1 MLFNSFEFLLFILTF
16 GTIYYL
22 FPVRKIQN
30 ITLLVFSYIFY
41 GYWDQKFLYL
51 IVLST
56 YVDFYCGLIMKR
68 SLISFFHRFMYSLFL
83 VICSVAFI
91 EVSWSPE
98 ISFSPL
104 WYGVVSSSLAVVF
117 LNVLYK
123 LSLSN
128 WVKSPKRWGVIIS
141 VVVNLTILGFFKYF
155 NFFISSFSEMLNDFG
170 LASNIELLNIVLPVG
185 ISFYTFQTMSYSLDI
200 NKGDLKP
207 TKSFLD
213 FSVFVSFFPQLVAGP
228 IERAQVF
235 LPQVFKSRIFDL
247 EIFKRGLFLI
257 CLGFFKKVAIADP
270 ISRLVDPGFI
280 LGESYNSLDIYLS
293 TLFFTIQIYGDFSGY
308 SDIARGLAKVFGFN
322 LMVNFRRPYFS
333 STPSEFWRRWHISLS
348 SWLRDYLYIPLGGN
362 KFTSFKTYRNLFL
375 TMLIGG
381 LWHGAS
387 WNFVLWGAYQG
398 LILIIFRLLNLKPS
412 QSTISKI
419 LFHISFFHLTMFGWL
434 LFRANSFTLIFQNI
448 KAFFTFGGMQTII
461 DKPGLPLF
469 VSLLMLLIYELIV
482 EFKLHDKVRFAKSSF
497 VSDLFIG
504 GFVGIIL
511 FLTMVGNLKPPAPF
525 IYFQF

>member
-16 GTIYYL
+16 GATYYL
-22 FPVRKIQN
+22 IPKRKVQN
-30 ITLLVFSYIFY
+30 VTLLVFSYIFY

-56 YVDFYCGLIMKR
+56 YVDFFCGLTMKR
-68 SLISFFHRFMYSLFL
+68 VSISYLQRFIYSAFL
-83 VICSVAFI
+83 VLCSIVFT
-91 EVSWSPE
+91 EVSWKPVVE
-98 ISFSPL
+98 FSPL
-104 WYGVVSSSLAVVF
+104 WYGVISSSLAVVL
-117 LNVLYK
+117 LNTLYEFSISK
-123 LSLSN
+123 KITN
-128 WVKSPKRWGVIIS
+128 PKRWGVSIS

-155 NFFISSFSEMLNDFG
+155 NFFISSFSEMLNSFG
-170 LASNIELLNIVLPVG
+170 LVSNMELLNIVLPVG

-200 NKGDLKP
+200 NKGDLAP

-235 LPQVFKSRIFDL
+235 LPQVFRPRVFDL
-247 EIFKRGLFLI
+247 KVFKRGLFLI

-280 LGESYNSLDIYLS
+280 LGQNYTSLDVYLS
-293 TLFFTIQIYGDFSGY
+293 TLFFTVQIYGDFSGY
-308 SDIARGLAKVFGFN
+308 SDIARGLAKVFGFD

-333 STPSEFWRRWHISLS
+333 KTPSEFWRRWHISLS

-362 KFTSFKTYRNLFL
+362 KYSSFKTYRNLFL

-387 WNFVLWGAYQG
+387 WNFVLWGGYQG
-398 LILIIFRLLNLKPS
+398 LILIIYRLLNLAPRKSKLS
-412 QSTISKI
+412 QFIF
-419 LFHISFFHLTMFGWL
+419 LLSFFHFTMFGWL
-434 LFRANSFTLIFQNI
+434 LFRANSFALIFQNV
-448 KAFFTFGGMQTII
+448 KAFFVWSEFVTII
-461 DKPGLPLF
+461 SRPGLPLLA
-469 VSLLMLLIYELIV
+469 SLLLLITYEITIEL
-482 EFKLHDKVRFAKSSF
+482 KLYERVLEQKYKYMTDC
-497 VSDLFIG
+497 LIG
-504 GFVGIIL
+504 GFVGIII

>member
-16 GTIYYL
+16 GSVYYL
-22 FPVRKIQN
+22 IPKRKVQN
-30 ITLLVFSYIFY
+30 VTLLVFSYIFY

-56 YVDFYCGLIMKR
+56 YVDFFCGLMMKR
-68 SLISFFHRFMYSLFL
+68 VSISLFHRLIYSAFL
-83 VICSVAFI
+83 VLCSVIFI
-91 EVSWSPE
+91 EVSWSPVFE
-98 ISFSPL
+98 LSPL
-104 WYGVVSSSLAVVF
+104 WYGVVSSSFTVIL
-117 LNVLYK
+117 LNILYE
-123 LSLSN
+123 LSISN
-128 WVKSPKRWGVIIS
+128 KIKKPQRWGVTIS

-155 NFFISSFSEMLNDFG
+155 NFFISSFSEMLNNFG
-170 LASNIELLNIVLPVG
+170 LVSNLELLNIVLPVG

-200 NKGDLKP
+200 NKGDLVP

-235 LPQVFKSRIFDL
+235 LPQVFKSRSFDL
-247 EIFKRGLFLI
+247 KVFKRGLFLI

-280 LGESYNSLDIYLS
+280 LGLNYTSLDVYLS
-293 TLFFTIQIYGDFSGY
+293 TLFFTVQIYGDFSGY
-308 SDIARGLAKVFGFN
+308 SDIARGLAKVFGFD

-333 STPSEFWRRWHISLS
+333 KTPSEFWRRWHISLS

-362 KFTSFKTYRNLFL
+362 KYTSLKTYRNLFL

-387 WNFVLWGAYQG
+387 WNFVLWGGYQG
-398 LILIIFRLLNLKPS
+398 TILIIYRLLNLAPTKSKVS
-412 QSTISKI
+412 QFIF
-419 LFHISFFHLTMFGWL
+419 LLSFFHLTMFGWL
-434 LFRANSFTLIFQNI
+434 LFRANSFALIFQNI
-448 KAFFTFGGMQTII
+448 KSFFILGDFETII
-461 DKPGLPLF
+461 ARPGLPLLT
-469 VSLLMLLIYELIV
+469 SLFMLIIYEVMIESKLYEKRLIQRHRYLTD
-482 EFKLHDKVRFAKSSF
+482 FL
-497 VSDLFIG
+497 IG
-504 GFVGIIL
+504 SFVGIII